1 MKGQGDAMG
10 LWDGLLLGV
19 YMVGAG
25 GIPTIIVAWLGR
37 KKAVEASKPENVE
50 VNSPWLVQNLL
61 EIKMTVE
68 AIQRSVDALNAAYH
82 STAIQ
87 LNSVLAQLKR
97 QR

>member
-1 MKGQGDAMG
+1 MG

-25 GIPTIIVAWLGR
+25 GIPTIIVAYLGR
-37 KKAVEASKPENVE
+37 KKAVDAPRPETVE

-68 AIQRSVDALNAAYH
+68 GVKGSVDALTAAQH
-82 STAIQ
+82 TVAIQ
-87 LNSVLAQLKR
+87 VNSVHAQLKR
-97 QR
+97 LQK

>member
-1 MKGQGDAMG
+1 MG

-37 KKAVEASKPENVE
+37 KKAVVTKAETVE

-61 EIKMTVE
+61 EIKLAVE
-68 AIQRSVDALNAAYH
+68 HIKTSVDTLAAVQQALAVQANTIAAQVKRLKNNA
-82 STAIQ
+82 
-87 LNSVLAQLKR
+87 
-97 QR
+97 